1 MANVKFVVTIRQKQ
15 IWLIFIRNAAVTSE
29 PLPNPYRTNM
39 LYIQTRNK
47 AICQRYFQLI
57 SQKVP
62 TMHAYAITGKEFYLS
77 EERIRKIIAQ
87 KHKWAK

>member
-1 MANVKFVVTIRQKQ
+1 
-15 IWLIFIRNAAVTSE
+15 
-29 PLPNPYRTNM
+29 M
-39 LYIQTRNK
+39 LYIQIRNK